1 MAFEVEEDDAHPRGR
16 SNATVIDEQGDC
28 HRKGKSVIGA
38 SSSDVAGM
46 STMPEN
52 TVEVV
57 TQNGRRVKLKGGIE
71 SPWSH
76 GEPYGNG
83 FSCNYCTSRIKGGGA
98 TRLREHLGGLP
109 GNVAACINVPLNVKA
124 IMTDQVAIRRIRR
137 RRNNDLRH
145 YVEREVRESNKGLGT
160 SSKARIPLD
169 EEGQIQ
175 MALKESLREY
185 DEERFYRS
193 PSGSR
198 SASCSANQQTRLDR
212 FYRSPSISQGPF
224 DIDLAHSRAQAQPR
238 VDIMLRGGSRDK
250 LGKALAKWFH
260 ANDIPGRKADCPYFR
275 SAIKLAQECG
285 QGVHIPSGKDL
296 DGKFLDM
303 NYEDMEAH
311 MAKFKDDWKEYGVT
325 VMCDSWTDNG
335 SNYKKACRQ
344 LITRYPH
351 ITWQP
356 CAAHTINLM
365 LKDISRFSEVSQ
377 VVDDAKRI
385 CRFFYNHNRLH
396 AMMREKIGGELI
408 RWNATRFGTVF
419 IFLQSFWDRQDKFM
433 QWMVSDDWKNNAWKD
448 EADHAFTYDCL
459 LNRRWWS
466 DMELVLNAVTPIY
479 TVLRY
484 ADQQKNAT
492 IAGFLPKIMT
502 AMAQIRGN
510 LSKEKDLLD
519 RIVGVIKKRLKYM
532 VDDTLIVAAGALDPK
547 TLYMTKLSR
556 KSSTR
561 HAVTLALK
569 KLASSSKIA
578 SAAIEQYA
586 FFCEKR
592 GLFAGEEAERSATNG
607 RMSAAE
613 WWSAYGGEHKELQ
626 MLARRIVSQ
635 CLSSSGCE
643 RNWSTFALV
652 HTKLRN
658 RLGYEKLHKLVYVH
672 YNLKLRIQHFE
683 NDMQSLQEMQVF
695 KDTELDPYSVMID
708 CAMYDEGNPI
718 MDWLCNSRSE
728 STPILDEYDDNELE
742 SPIPSRVLMDELG
755 MDVEVTAL
763 KRKLDFNTREGK
775 KKRKAG
781 LVDIEEE
788 IEDDVESDSSDGS
801 PINVE
806 LCDSSSDDDGT
817 GDEFGDEW
825 EFRGPSGGGACEVGP
840 SGGGACDVGPSGDGS
855 RDGAMHEQAAPNPP
869 LRPRSTRLKKV
880 PVKEL
885 YK

>member
-1 MAFEVEEDDAHPRGR
+1 MAFEVEEDDAHPRRR
-16 SNATVIDEQGDC
+16 SNATVTDEQDDC
-28 HRKGKSVIGA
+28 HRKGKGVIGA
-38 SSSDVAGM
+38 SSSDVAGT

-52 TVEVV
+52 SVEVV

-124 IMTDQVAIRRIRR
+124 IMTDQVAVRRIRR

-175 MALKESLREY
+175 MALRESLREY
-185 DEERFYRS
+185 DEERGIGCS
-193 PSGSR
+193 SGSR

-212 FYRSPSISQGPF
+212 FYRSPSVSQGPF

-285 QGVHIPSGKDL
+285 QGVHIPTGKEL

-325 VMCDSWTDNG
+325 VMCDSWTD
-335 SNYKKACRQ
+335 
-344 LITRYPH
+344 
-351 ITWQP
+351 
-356 CAAHTINLM
+356 
-365 LKDISRFSEVSQ
+365 ISRFSEVSN

-492 IAGFLPKIMT
+492 IAGFLPKMMT
-502 AMAQIRGN
+502 AMTQIRGN

-519 RIVGVIKKRLKYM
+519 RIIRVIKKRLKYM
-532 VDDTLIVAAGALDPK
+532 LDDTLIVAAGALDPK
-547 TLYMTKLSR
+547 TLYTTKLAR
-556 KSSTR
+556 KPSTR

-607 RMSAAE
+607 RMSA
-613 WWSAYGGEHKELQ
+613 
-626 MLARRIVSQ
+626 
-635 CLSSSGCE
+635 
-643 RNWSTFALV
+643 
-652 HTKLRN
+652 
-658 RLGYEKLHKLVYVH
+658 
-672 YNLKLRIQHFE
+672 
-683 NDMQSLQEMQVF
+683 
-695 KDTELDPYSVMID
+695 
-708 CAMYDEGNPI
+708 GNPI

-728 STPILDEYDDNELE
+728 STPILDEYDDNDLE
-742 SPIPSRVLMDELG
+742 SPIPSRVLMDEFG
-755 MDVEVTAL
+755 M
-763 KRKLDFNTREGK
+763 DFNTRDGK
-775 KKRKAG
+775 KKRKAR

-788 IEDDVESDSSDGS
+788 MEDDVESDSSEGS

-806 LCDSSSDDDGT
+806 LCDSSSDDGT

-840 SGGGACDVGPSGDGS
+840 SGGGACEVGAIGDGS
-855 RDGAMHEQAAPNPP
+855 RDGAMHEQAALNPP

-885 YK
+885 YKI